1 MTEPVLPAGI
11 ADAADGG
18 DLRSALIGLLRER
31 SLRMGDFVLA
41 SGQRSDYYID
51 ARVTT
56 MSGRGQAL
64 IGPTALRLLDA
75 NGLAPGLVG
84 GLTMGADPVAYSIA
98 HSAALEGRSIDAFSV
113 RKKPKDHGTSRRIEG
128 SFDAARPILVVEDV
142 ITSGGSAL
150 EAVHAIREAGG
161 TVIGVLAIVD
171 RQQGGRERIE
181 AESLPVVTV
190 CTAAE
195 LLGRTRPS
203 P

>member
-1 MTEPVLPAGI
+1 MTERPSPA
-11 ADAADGG
+11 
-18 DLRSALIGLLRER
+18 RSESDRAMDSDPRAELIDLLRER
-31 SLRMGDFVLA
+31 SLRTGEFVLA

-56 MSGRGQAL
+56 MSGLGQAL
-64 IGPTALRLLDA
+64 IGPVALRLLNA
-75 NGLAPGLVG
+75 HGLAPGLVG
-84 GLTMGADPVAYSIA
+84 GLTMGADPVACSIA
-98 HSAALEGRSIDAFSV
+98 HAAALAGRSIDAFSV

-128 SFDAARPILVVEDV
+128 SFDTSRDIVVVEDV

-150 EAVHAIREAGG
+150 EAVRAVREAGG

-181 AESLPVVTV
+181 AEDLPVIAV

-195 LLGRTRPS
+195 LLGRA
-203 P
+203 